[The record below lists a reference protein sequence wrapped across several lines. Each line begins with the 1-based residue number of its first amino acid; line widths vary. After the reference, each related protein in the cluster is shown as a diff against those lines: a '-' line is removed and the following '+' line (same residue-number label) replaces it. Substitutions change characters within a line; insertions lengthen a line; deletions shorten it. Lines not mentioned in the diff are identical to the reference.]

1 MSDINQTTEYSNVV
15 TNVRAAIRGELTS
28 VNKWQTAGEFVRKF
42 YGAESAI
49 NEVKAQFI
57 ADAIIPELGK
67 AHQAALVRELPR
79 KGSAE
84 YVAFIQAHGEQSWA
98 DANQAKKDARS
109 VAHTMFSRVVGY
121 AFPKAKAERVPT
133 ELRTRITENVTALIK
148 ACQKAEGADFDIGAT
163 IAALEA
169 ALKIVNK

>member
-1 MSDINQTTEYSNVV
+1 MLGETGIISNIQIPLGVFINQSINGEFHMSDINQATEYSNVV

-49 NEVKAQFI
+49 AETKAQFI
-57 ADAIIPELGK
+57 ADAIIPELSK

-84 YVAFIQAHGEQSWA
+84 YLAFVQSHGA
-98 DANQAKKDARS
+98 DAWDAANQAKKTPAR
-109 VAHTMFSRVVGY
+109 
-121 AFPKAKAERVPT
+121 
-133 ELRTRITENVTALIK
+133 LRIPCLPA
-148 ACQKAEGADFDIGAT
+148 
-163 IAALEA
+163 
-169 ALKIVNK
+169 

>member
-1 MSDINQTTEYSNVV
+1 MSEINQTTEYSNVV

-49 NEVKAQFI
+49 AETKAQFI
-57 ADAIIPELGK
+57 ADAIIPELSK

-84 YVAFIQAHGEQSWA
+84 YLAFVQAHGA
-98 DANQAKKDARS
+98 DAWDAANQAKKDARS
-109 VAHTMFSRVVGY
+109 VAHTMFTRVVGY
-121 AFPKAKAERVPT
+121 AFPKPKAERVPT
-133 ELRTRITENVTALIK
+133 ELRTRLNNEIAALIK
-148 ACQKAEGADFDIGAT
+148 ACQKAESAEFDIGAT